1 VFHIGVGGL
10 GVEGCKGEALEW
22 SIISYNA
29 LFAAPGD
36 INMDTRNES
45 SMKCLPALLCTF
57 EAMKACNS
65 YLSKSMPE
73 FLNCSARTSLDMFA
87 KHYNQAATSWVVI
100 FIPGKF
106 IDLNLAPWPPL
117 MQHEIKMKIKK
128 QGRGSLINLSYFLG
142 GDYYHV
148 KKKHQQSELAIV
160 MEQLVEAG
168 VNAIVIDSSQGNSI
182 YQVNMIKYYM
192 TWFLGY

>member
-1 VFHIGVGGL
+1 
-10 GVEGCKGEALEW
+10 
-22 SIISYNA
+22 
-29 LFAAPGD
+29 
-36 INMDTRNES
+36 
-45 SMKCLPALLCTF
+45 
-57 EAMKACNS
+57 
-65 YLSKSMPE
+65 
-73 FLNCSARTSLDMFA
+73 
-87 KHYNQAATSWVVI
+87 
-100 FIPGKF
+100 
-106 IDLNLAPWPPL
+106 
-117 MQHEIKMKIKK
+117 MKIKK

-192 TWFLGY
+192 NWFPGY